1 MIWQIIFLSIL
12 VLVALLVAANWRKLQ
27 ARWLETRKFLREV
40 RVEMQ
45 KVTWPTRNDA
55 IGSTIVVMTAVIVL
69 GLIITAWDQ
78 VLSWVLHFVLQ
89 GKGA

>member
-1 MIWQIIFLSIL
+1 MVWQIILLSVL
-12 VLVALLVAANWRKLQ
+12 VLIAILVAANWRKLE
-27 ARWLETRKFLREV
+27 AAWLETRKFLREV
-40 RVEMQ
+40 KVEMQ

-55 IGSTIVVMTAVIVL
+55 IGSTIVVMAAVVAL

-78 VLSWVLHFVLQ
+78 VLAWVLHFVLH